1 MRDDMYGAK
10 PSHRIDR
17 RAFWDYVEALAV
29 IALLTVAGWF
39 TPLDYHA
46 FGYIYLLAVIILSLR
61 IRRWA
66 ALFAAV
72 ASSLAWNFV
81 FVPPRLSFSVLHFDD
96 TLLLGSY
103 FVVVLIGS
111 QLAALR
117 SADDRAKL
125 LAESELMHQ
134 TLLDN
139 VAHELK
145 TPIAVLHSAVD
156 KLGTSDPAKRDYL
169 TGEIRIALQRLDGLV
184 ANLLNQTRL
193 ESGMLK
199 PQLDWC
205 DGRDL
210 VDAARRA
217 VGNRLEGHP
226 LAIEIP
232 PDFPIFQADA
242 VLMEQAIANLMLNAA
257 VHTPAPGRIRV
268 AGGSSKDSKRVFIT
282 VADEGPGVPAELQGR
297 IFEKFNQGPTGRK
310 GGLGLGLS
318 IVRGFMHAQGGEVSV
333 ESPPEGG
340 ARFTLSLPY
349 TKYESVPN
357 G

>member
-1 MRDDMYGAK
+1 
-10 PSHRIDR
+10 
-17 RAFWDYVEALAV
+17 
-29 IALLTVAGWF
+29 
-39 TPLDYHA
+39 
-46 FGYIYLLAVIILSLR
+46 
-61 IRRWA
+61 
-66 ALFAAV
+66 
-72 ASSLAWNFV
+72 
-81 FVPPRLSFSVLHFDD
+81 
-96 TLLLGSY
+96 
-103 FVVVLIGS
+103 
-111 QLAALR
+111 
-117 SADDRAKL
+117 
-125 LAESELMHQ
+125 
-134 TLLDN
+134 
-139 VAHELK
+139 
-145 TPIAVLHSAVD
+145 
-156 KLGTSDPAKRDYL
+156 
-169 TGEIRIALQRLDGLV
+169 
-184 ANLLNQTRL
+184 
-193 ESGMLK
+193 
-199 PQLDWC
+199 
-205 DGRDL
+205 
-210 VDAARRA
+210 
-217 VGNRLEGHP
+217 VGNRIEGHP

-349 TKYESVPN
+349 AKYESVPN

>member
-1 MRDDMYGAK
+1 MYGAK
-10 PSHRIDR
+10 QSRTAIHSVIR
-17 RAFWDYVEALAV
+17 DYVEALAV
-29 IALLTVAGWF
+29 IALVTGVGWF

-61 IRRWA
+61 IRRWP

-72 ASSLAWNFV
+72 ISSLAWNFV

-145 TPIAVLHSAVD
+145 TPIAVLRSAVD
-156 KLGTSDPAKRDYL
+156 QLGTQDPAKREYL
-169 TGEIRIALQRLDGLV
+169 TGEIRISLQRLDGLV
-184 ANLLNQTRL
+184 ANLLNQTHL

-199 PQLDWC
+199 PQIDWC

-210 VDAARRA
+210 VVAARRA
-217 VGNRLEGHP
+217 VGSRLEGHP
-226 LAIEIP
+226 LSIEIP
-232 PDFPIFQADA
+232 SDFPIFQADA
-242 VLMEQAIANLMLNAA
+242 VLMEQAIANLLLNAA
-257 VHTPAPGRIRV
+257 VHTPVPGRIRV
-268 AGGSSKDSKRVFIT
+268 AGRSSEDSKRVFIT
-282 VADEGPGVPAELQGR
+282 VTDEGPGVPAELHDR
-297 IFEKFNQGPTGRK
+297 IFEKFSQGQTSRK

-318 IVRGFMHAQGGEVSV
+318 IVRGFMRAQGGEVSI
-333 ESPPEGG
+333 ESPSEGG
-340 ARFTLSLPY
+340 ARFTLSLPHG
-349 TKYESVPN
+349 KYESVPN